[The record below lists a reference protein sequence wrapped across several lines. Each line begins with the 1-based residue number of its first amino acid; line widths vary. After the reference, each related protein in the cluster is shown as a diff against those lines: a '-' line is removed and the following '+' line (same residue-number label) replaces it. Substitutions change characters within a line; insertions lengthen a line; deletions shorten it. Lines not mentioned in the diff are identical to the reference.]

1 MNKQQEYWLLQK
13 LIDNAIEEWIRQSG
27 RTDEMIYGVKN
38 FMTGRGLKMAKEIF
52 DVGMSAQ
59 ESIEKLTK
67 DSIRTETLQA
77 IKDKMP
83 KEKETITVV
92 YYANGLPNPDKSILL
107 KENIGFNE
115 YRSQMLEIIKE
126 LNK

>member
-1 MNKQQEYWLLQK
+1 MNKKEFDFWFEDYKYLAEAFAKGDLNWHEKEWKDFIK
-13 LIDNAIEEWIRQSG
+13 L
-27 RTDEMIYGVKN
+27 
-38 FMTGRGLKMAKEIF
+38 
-52 DVGMSAQ
+52 
-59 ESIEKLTK
+59 
-67 DSIRTETLQA
+67 IRTETLQA